1 MTIKVPALKP
11 EQVPKLDIWLRSIL
25 WESKIPELS
34 PETDSISLQESQN
47 FEIYRLKA
55 RIPLTDGNIKVVQ
68 GVRDIFEIKDSPE
81 QKKDGASEVCEGKI
95 VVIGRDIANIGLEHS
110 YFSVVER

>member
-1 MTIKVPALKP
+1 VTIKVPALKP

-95 VVIGRDIANIGLEHS
+95 VVIGSLEHS